1 MKIQVLHSPPSSD
14 ALQSARLVRL
24 FGRFSKPTASS
35 STAVLLELMG
45 RTRGVLEWWKKGED
59 RLAGGR
65 RARAPTRTGTQAL
78 LPSWFQYIVLSTCPV
93 LLFRGVGYWK
103 FRASSC
109 SEQVSASFAVI
120 WCPSSEISLQALQ
133 PCSLSSRLENMGL
146 SRNFFILLT

>member
-1 MKIQVLHSPPSSD
+1 MMIQVLYSPPSLD

-24 FGRFSKPTASS
+24 LAGSASRRRPRQQPPNS
-35 STAVLLELMG
+35 SWC
-45 RTRGVLEWWKKGED
+45 RTRGVLERWKKGED

-65 RARAPTRTGTQAL
+65 WTRAPTRTGTPAL
-78 LPSWFQYIVLSTCPV
+78 LPSWFQYIVLSTCSV

-103 FRASSC
+103 FRASFC
-109 SEQVSASFAVI
+109 SEQVSASFALI

-133 PCSLSSRLENMGL
+133 PCSLSLRLENMGL